1 MSEVDEAMTGV
12 DGGEPRLPLS
22 EDETKV
28 LELYDKLQ
36 ELRLEIAI
44 INAQQAGKVTLARR
58 TVEGGLI
65 THPKLC
71 LASGRKDDE
80 SNITVAQN
88 ALLTARARY
97 RLRNDA
103 IEAVMMANP
112 ILKAVHNGTQASPI
126 ERHVFL
132 SRGDLFPYIQERDET
147 SISVAKH
154 AEGMTKLRDNLTEVQ
169 VQSIRVCRENM
180 ELTSELFELAEQA
193 KQKKAVRLDN
203 PKVQREMEELTRE
216 VKSSRQRWKVM
227 KGVASGVIA
236 GSGVDWAKDEDLRN
250 IVLDAEE
257 ED

>member
-1 MSEVDEAMTGV
+1 MSEVDEAMAGV
-12 DGGEPRLPLS
+12 DGGESHLPLS

-44 INAQQAGKVTLARR
+44 INAQQAAL
-58 TVEGGLI
+58 
-65 THPKLC
+65 
-71 LASGRKDDE
+71 LASGGKDDE
-80 SNITVAQN
+80 DITAAQN

-126 ERHVFL
+126 ERHVSYKL
-132 SRGDLFPYIQERDET
+132 SPMQPPANPVGRDLFPYVQQRDET

-154 AEGMTKLRDNLTEVQ
+154 ADSMAKLRSDLSGVQ
-169 VQSIRVCRENM
+169 VQSIRVCRENI
-180 ELTSELFELAEQA
+180 ELTGELFELAEKA
-193 KQKKAVRLDN
+193 KQNKAVRLDN
-203 PKVQREMEELTRE
+203 PQVQQEMEKLTRE

-227 KGVASGVIA
+227 KGVASGIIA
-236 GSGVDWAKDEDLRN
+236 GSGVDWAKDEDLCSL
-250 IVLDAEE
+250 VLDP
-257 ED
+257 EDED